1 MAVVAILA
9 GLANARMVEISWSPL
24 YKKLGA
30 TCNFQAFPSMRHCCR
45 VEQAALVQF
54 RYQGVGGGVGD
65 KEVGGAN
72 SGEGSGGAED
82 REVVI
87 VALAGV
93 GGVIEATIGTNMG
106 EGGWLIDEHPS
117 TMTQQKLD
125 QLREKYVIPS
135 SVRLRRLIGNEKLS
149 TPLLGWVT
157 LCADMLKQEDHGKCP
172 GIIAAGAQCRAD
184 HKPDVALFPVEEES
198 VPGQLL
204 LPLECVE

>member
-1 MAVVAILA
+1 MSNLQDTTSSGSTFRDDKDDVDVVDQ
-9 GLANARMVEISWSPL
+9 M
-24 YKKLGA
+24 YD
-30 TCNFQAFPSMRHCCR
+30 
-45 VEQAALVQF
+45 ALVS
-54 RYQGVGGGVGD
+54 VGTLSIKGL
-65 KEVGGAN
+65 EGGAN

-93 GGVIEATIGTNMG
+93 GGVIEATIGTDMG
-106 EGGWLIDEHPS
+106 EGGWSIDEHPS

-157 LCADMLKQEDHGKCP
+157 LCADMLKQEVWLTLSP
-172 GIIAAGAQCRAD
+172 FLVEWMSRLN
-184 HKPDVALFPVEEES
+184 VALHQMNLNV
-198 VPGQLL
+198 
-204 LPLECVE
+204 